1 VCHKRPT
8 VDLPV
13 VGALVAL
20 VKPGVTRWFL
30 KVDSSGTCVAE
41 CIALWHTSSPTLTLD
56 SLPDKPPLSA
66 IHPSLPA

>member
-1 VCHKRPT
+1 MCHKRPT

-41 CIALWHTSSPTLTLD
+41 CIALAMKLETGRE
-56 SLPDKPPLSA
+56 
-66 IHPSLPA
+66 